1 MKLRIKMTL
10 LFSAMMLIALGLL
23 SSYAATTS
31 IEGSNAFTEA
41 RFRNM
46 STSIT
51 RDLEQ
56 DFSMMDLT
64 LRELTDSTS
73 FMAALNQL
81 IRDDSADQK
90 MALAAGK
97 AALNQ
102 LLQSP
107 LVENYFRVSFYTR
120 DGIFL
125 TSRVD
130 RTPQFASGTVQ
141 ARTVLSSLPWLEQVN
156 QATGITLLEP
166 HNDLFIASENVS
178 VYGIVRKI
186 SYKGIPLGYLEIS
199 QRTDSLSRLNDFID
213 NSSVSAQIL
222 FPDGRTLYASDEN
235 LFDWPTDIP
244 ENTFTTVTLADGS
257 SRMVYCRE
265 MDSLGI
271 RLIVSQDSSV
281 QQFMNQAIWR
291 SILRRALLIMMPTIL
306 LIALLSLNLTRSIRN
321 LTRKMRQVPADSML
335 TRDGTS
341 LQALS
346 TDVTSP
352 RDQET
357 HELEQVFNKLMTR
370 LRESANNELSLRE
383 GTLQAQLKALQ
394 TQINPH
400 FVYNTLNIISAK
412 SMESGN
418 YDVIEICDQFAQM
431 LRYSTD
437 TRSRTATMAEEIE
450 NVRNYLLLAKA
461 RYEENLEYVINV
473 PENLSTV
480 TVPKLTLQ
488 PIVEN
493 ALNHGFDG
501 INVQRTLSITGEI
514 KNQQLLLVIRDNGTG
529 FSPDTLE
536 RLQKRLREIEAGQVS
551 IDETAG
557 HIGLTNTCL
566 RLYYYSHGAMHI
578 SLHNDHGAVVSLS
591 MPMKEK

>member
-23 SSYAATTS
+23 SSYAASTS
-31 IEGSNAFTEA
+31 IEGSKAFTEA

-56 DFSMMDLT
+56 DFSMMSLT

-81 IRDDSADQK
+81 IRDDSDDQK

-130 RTPQFASGTVQ
+130 RAPQFASGTVQ

-156 QATGITLLEP
+156 QTTGITLLEP
-166 HNDLFIASENVS
+166 HNDMFIASENVS

-186 SYKGIPLGYLEIS
+186 SYKGVPLGYLEIS

-222 FPDGRTLYASDEN
+222 FPDGSTLYASDGN
-235 LFDWPTDIP
+235 LFDWPNDIP
-244 ENTFTTVTLADGS
+244 DGAFTTVTMADGT

-281 QQFMNQAIWR
+281 QQLMNQAIWR
-291 SILRRALLIMMPTIL
+291 SILRRALLIMIPTIL

-321 LTRKMRQVPADSML
+321 LTRKMRQVPANSML
-335 TRDGTS
+335 TRDDTS
-341 LQALS
+341 LQVLS

-357 HELEQVFNKLMTR
+357 HELEQVFNKLMAR
-370 LRESANNELSLRE
+370 LRDSANNELSLRE

-437 TRSRTATMAEEIE
+437 TRSKTATMAEEIE

-461 RYEENLEYVINV
+461 RYEENLEYVIHV

-514 KNQQLLLVIRDNGTG
+514 KNQQLLLEIRDNGTG

-578 SLHNDHGAVVSLS
+578 SLYNDHGAVVSLS

>member
-130 RTPQFASGTVQ
+130 RAPQFASGTVQ
-141 ARTVLSSLPWLEQVN
+141 ARTALSALSWLEQVN

-199 QRTDSLSRLNDFID
+199 
-213 NSSVSAQIL
+213 SVRIL
-222 FPDGRTLYASDEN
+222 FP
-235 LFDWPTDIP
+235 
-244 ENTFTTVTLADGS
+244 V
-257 SRMVYCRE
+257 
-265 MDSLGI
+265 
-271 RLIVSQDSSV
+271 
-281 QQFMNQAIWR
+281 
-291 SILRRALLIMMPTIL
+291 
-306 LIALLSLNLTRSIRN
+306 
-321 LTRKMRQVPADSML
+321 
-335 TRDGTS
+335 
-341 LQALS
+341 
-346 TDVTSP
+346 
-352 RDQET
+352 
-357 HELEQVFNKLMTR
+357 
-370 LRESANNELSLRE
+370 
-383 GTLQAQLKALQ
+383 
-394 TQINPH
+394 
-400 FVYNTLNIISAK
+400 
-412 SMESGN
+412 
-418 YDVIEICDQFAQM
+418 
-431 LRYSTD
+431 
-437 TRSRTATMAEEIE
+437 
-450 NVRNYLLLAKA
+450 
-461 RYEENLEYVINV
+461 
-473 PENLSTV
+473 
-480 TVPKLTLQ
+480 
-488 PIVEN
+488 
-493 ALNHGFDG
+493 
-501 INVQRTLSITGEI
+501 
-514 KNQQLLLVIRDNGTG
+514 
-529 FSPDTLE
+529 
-536 RLQKRLREIEAGQVS
+536 
-551 IDETAG
+551 
-557 HIGLTNTCL
+557 
-566 RLYYYSHGAMHI
+566 
-578 SLHNDHGAVVSLS
+578 
-591 MPMKEK
+591 

>member
-10 LFSAMMLIALGLL
+10 LFSAMMLVALGML
-23 SSYAATTS
+23 SSYAANTS
-31 IEGSNAFTEA
+31 IDGSKAFTEA

-56 DFSMMDLT
+56 DFSMMELT

-81 IRDDSADQK
+81 IRDDSDDQK

-97 AALNQ
+97 AALNK

-107 LVENYFRVSFYTR
+107 LVENYFRVSFYTM

-125 TSRVD
+125 TSRAD
-130 RTPQFASGTVQ
+130 RAPQFASGTVQ
-141 ARTVLSSLPWLEQVN
+141 ARAVLSSLPWLEQVN

-166 HNDLFIASENVS
+166 HSDLFIGSENIS

-186 SYKGIPLGYLEIS
+186 SYKGIPLGYLEVS
-199 QRTDSLSRLNDFID
+199 QRTDALSRLNDFID
-213 NSSVSAQIL
+213 NSDVCAQIL

-235 LFDWPTDIP
+235 LFDWPADIP
-244 ENTFTTVTLADGS
+244 GDVFTTITLADGT

-265 MDSLGI
+265 IDDLGI

-321 LTRKMRQVPADSML
+321 LTKKMRQVPANSML
-335 TRDGTS
+335 TRDNTA

-346 TDVTSP
+346 VDVTSA

-370 LRESANNELSLRE
+370 LRDSANNELSLRE
-383 GTLQAQLKALQ
+383 GTLQAQLRALQ

-437 TRSRTATMAEEIE
+437 THSKTATIAEEIE

-461 RYEENLEYVINV
+461 RYEENLEYSINV

-501 INVQRTLSITGEI
+501 SNVQRTLSIAGEI
-514 KNQQLLLVIRDNGTG
+514 KNQQLLLEIRDNGTG

-536 RLQKRLREIEAGQVS
+536 QLQKRICGIEAGQVS

-578 SLHNDHGAVVSLS
+578 FLRNDHGAVVSLS